1 MRLNHPTTS
10 IIFLLSVM
18 LITTGCITDSTKP
31 TKQLSLSATS
41 TQQETNTISTTDTET
56 STLGSYYNSTV
67 ALLTDDC
74 GVGAYSVATGKA
86 VAYGIVGGLWGATEG
101 SFYGVLSGDSL
112 EGLVIGSM
120 VGSGLGLAVGVKDAY
135 DGFKSDTV
143 GCGSKPT
150 SIQG

>member
-1 MRLNHPTTS
+1 MRFNRPTIS
-10 IIFLLSVM
+10 IIFFLSVM
-18 LITTGCITDSTKP
+18 LITTGCITDSTQP
-31 TKQLSLSATS
+31 TKQLNLSATP
-41 TQQETNTISTTDTET
+41 TQQETNLTPISDTEPN
-56 STLGSYYNSTV
+56 SLGSYYNSTV
-67 ALLTDDC
+67 TLLTDDC

-135 DGFKSDTV
+135 NGFKSDTSA
-143 GCGSKPT
+143 CS
-150 SIQG
+150 SN

>member
-1 MRLNHPTTS
+1 
-10 IIFLLSVM
+10 M
-18 LITTGCITDSTKP
+18 LITIGCLTDSTQP
-31 TKQLSLSATS
+31 TKQLSLSATPP
-41 TQQETNTISTTDTET
+41 QQETNTTPTTDTEP

-101 SFYGVLSGDSL
+101 SFYGVLSGASL

-120 VGSGLGLAVGVKDAY
+120 VGSGSGSGLGSGSGSGSGSGLGLGLGLGLAVGVKDAY
-135 DGFKSDTV
+135 DGFKSDTSA
-143 GCGSKPT
+143 CS
-150 SIQG
+150 SS